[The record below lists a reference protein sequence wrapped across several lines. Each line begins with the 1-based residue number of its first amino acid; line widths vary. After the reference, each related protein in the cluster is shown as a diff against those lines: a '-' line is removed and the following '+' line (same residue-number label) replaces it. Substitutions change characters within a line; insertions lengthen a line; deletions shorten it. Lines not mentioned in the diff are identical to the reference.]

1 MATRDYYIVLGVSRT
16 ESSGGIREAFR
27 KLAKKYHPD
36 LGGPESTDTFQE
48 IARAYE
54 ILSDPEQRRTYDQTL
69 SGSERLLRAE
79 PLKTAQRQHTVR
91 PEPLVLKPMSIMHDD
106 QAIRPSFDT
115 LFESIF
121 RNFSGI
127 GTTKAECLRDLN
139 VEVILTPREAAIG
152 AVAPIAIPV
161 FRACRSCDGTGREWF
176 FLCVACGGQGMI
188 GDHET
193 VSVRIPPMVRD
204 RSVIE
209 LALGGL
215 GLHNFYLRLHIRIY

>member
-16 ESSGGIREAFR
+16 ESSAGIREAFR

-54 ILSDPEQRRTYDQTL
+54 ILSDPEQRKTYDQTL

-79 PLKTAQRQHTVR
+79 PLKTAHRQHTYR
-91 PEPLVLKPMSIMHDD
+91 AEPLVPEPMSIIHDF
-106 QAIRPSFDT
+106 QTIRPSFDA
-115 LFESIF
+115 LFERIF

-127 GTTKAECLRDLN
+127 GATKAERLPDLN

-152 AVAPIAIPV
+152 AVAPIAVPV
-161 FRACRSCDGTGREWF
+161 FRACRSCDGTAREWLF
-176 FLCVACGGQGMI
+176 PCVSCRGQGMI
-188 GDHET
+188 EDHET
-193 VSVRIPPMVRD
+193 VSVRIPAMVRD
-204 RSVIE
+204 GSVIE
-209 LALGGL
+209 LPLAGL

>member
-1 MATRDYYIVLGVSRT
+1 MTTRDYYIVLGVSRT
-16 ESSGGIREAFR
+16 ESSAGIRDAFR
-27 KLAKKYHPD
+27 KLAKQYHPD
-36 LGGPESTDTFQE
+36 LGGPESRDRFQE

-69 SGSERLLRAE
+69 SRSERLLRPE
-79 PLKTAQRQHTVR
+79 PLKPAQRQHTIR
-91 PEPLVLKPMSIMHDD
+91 PEPLVPEPVSITHDFKRF
-106 QAIRPSFDT
+106 RPSYDA

-127 GTTKAECLRDLN
+127 GATKAQLPDLN

-152 AVAPIAIPV
+152 TVAPIAIPV
-161 FRACRSCDGTGREWF
+161 FRACRSCDGTGREWLF
-176 FLCVACGGQGMI
+176 PCVACRAQGRI
-188 GDHET
+188 KDHET
-193 VSVRIPPMVRD
+193 VSVQIPPMVRD